1 MQIFTGKDDARM
13 MLHAVIIGFGILAAA
28 VIMSSFFG
36 FGS

>member
-1 MQIFTGKDDARM
+1 MQVFTGKEDARK
-13 MLHAVIIGFGILAAA
+13 MLHAVIFAFGILATA